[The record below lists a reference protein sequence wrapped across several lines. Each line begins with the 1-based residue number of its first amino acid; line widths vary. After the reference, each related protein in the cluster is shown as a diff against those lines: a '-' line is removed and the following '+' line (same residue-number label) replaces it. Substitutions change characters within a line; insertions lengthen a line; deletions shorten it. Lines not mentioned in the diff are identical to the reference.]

1 MTIIEQQN
9 GVGAAQAE
17 QVQHVL
23 ERLGHQFSNHARTE
37 AVFGESRTIG
47 AQTLIPVAQ
56 VRYAF
61 AGGGSDAAPVPGAPR
76 GVLSTTTTGGGSGTI
91 GGLGVRPVAVIVVT
105 SDGVTVRPIPDVQ
118 SMVGWAFGFA
128 TFALMAGLL
137 FGRRPRR
144 PGFAMRIGNIG
155 RVGSPQ
161 IKVGPPRFA
170 CNAFGARRRLFR

>member
-1 MTIIEQQN
+1 M
-9 GVGAAQAE
+9 GAAQAE
-17 QVQHVL
+17 QVQQVL
-23 ERLGHQFSNHARTE
+23 ERLGHQFSNDARTE
-37 AVFGESRTIG
+37 AVFGEPRTIG

-61 AGGGSDAAPVPGAPR
+61 AGGGGSGTAPVPVAAQ
-76 GVLSTTTTGGGSGTI
+76 GVLSTATTGGGSGTI

-118 SMVGWAFGFA
+118 SMVAWAFGFA

-144 PGFAMRIGNIG
+144 PGFADARWQH
-155 RVGSPQ
+155 R
-161 IKVGPPRFA
+161 PR
-170 CNAFGARRRLFR
+170 G